1 MGGVG
6 VVGSVLGVVGV
17 VLGVV
22 GVVLGVVEVVLGMVG
37 VVLGVVGVVL
47 GEEEGVVGCVGEG
60 LAVEEVGAG
69 RKICTALETWP
80 WFCFSSTALKAST
93 YFSPTLK
100 SESLM
105 KKVFCVPPFSGSRV
119 ESLTKSLSVITVL
132 NSSLSKFPPV
142 RLPTVLENF
151 TMYLSALSSESRSSP
166 GAVKWTA
173 TMWSRFSTW
182 RSVTLPG
189 GRLSAS
195 MSTSLVTLKAPP
207 AACLQM
213 RRVKKI

>member
-1 MGGVG
+1 MG
-6 VVGSVLGVVGV
+6 VVEV
-17 VLGVV
+17 VLVV
-22 GVVLGVVEVVLGMVG
+22 VEVVLVVVEVVLGVVEGLEVG
-37 VVLGVVGVVL
+37 V
-47 GEEEGVVGCVGEG
+47 
-60 LAVEEVGAG
+60 VGAG

-80 WFCFSSTALKAST
+80 WFCFSSTAFKAST

-173 TMWSRFSTW
+173 TMSSRFSTW

-189 GRLSAS
+189 EMLSAS